1 MIKSVAIL
9 GSTGSIG
16 KSLLNIIARDKKNF
30 KILLLTA
37 NKNYRLLLSQ
47 AKKFK
52 VRNLVITDKKS
63 FQILKK
69 KLKKNKSIK
78 LFNNYNSF
86 NKIFRKKIYYTMS
99 SISGIDGLSP
109 TLKIIKYTKN
119 IAIANKESIIIAW
132 NLIFRELK
140 KSKTNFI
147 PVDSEHFSIW
157 YGLNNSDSYNIDKIY
172 LTASGGPFANLSLKN
187 FKKIQPKQALKHP
200 NWNMGK
206 KISVDSA
213 TMINKIYEVIEAKN
227 IFNIKYKNIKILL
240 HSNSY
245 VHAILKFKNGLIKL
259 IAHDTTMKIPIFNTL
274 YFQQTKKIFSK
285 DLKLNILNNLKFIK
299 PDVKRYPMMKLLKL
313 LPIKPSLYET
323 VIVSAN
329 DCLVELFLKEKIGFL
344 NIQKELF
351 KIISS
356 KEFIGYKKKVPN
368 KVEDIL
374 NLNNYVRL
382 KLLKKVYKFPDVKK
396 AI

>member
-1 MIKSVAIL
+1 MIKKVAIL

-52 VRNLVITDKKS
+52 VRNLIITDKKS

-86 NKIFRKKIYYTMS
+86 NKIFSKKIYYTMS

-132 NLIFRELK
+132 NLIFKELK

-157 YGLNNSDSYNIDKIY
+157 YGLNNSDSNNIDKIY

-206 KISVDSA
+206 KISIDSA

-313 LPIKPSLYET
+313 LPIKSSLYET

-344 NIQKELF
+344 NIHKELF

-356 KEFIGYKKKVPN
+356 KEFIAYKKKVPN
-368 KVEDIL
+368 KVKDIL